1 MAERS
6 APRRFFLGR
15 LDLDA
20 VDLRI
25 LSILQSEGRIS
36 KSELAKRVN
45 LSASACFER
54 MRRLEQ
60 SGLIAS
66 YHAALRADLLAS
78 LQFFRT
84 QIVLESH
91 RSHAFSRF
99 EAYVKAASWIV
110 DCEALGGEID
120 YTIGVVC
127 KSVSHYQE
135 LIEGML
141 EADVGVQRYY
151 TYVITKTV
159 KRGSPDLRS
168 LLLSE
173 NDPQI

>member
-1 MAERS
+1 MERT
-6 APRRFFLGR
+6 AHRRFFLGR

-20 VDLRI
+20 VDLKM
-25 LSILQSEGRIS
+25 LSILQNEGRIS
-36 KSELAKRVN
+36 KSDLAKRVN

-54 MRRLEQ
+54 VRRLEH

-66 YHAALRADLLAS
+66 YHATLRGDLLAG

-91 RSHAFSRF
+91 RSHTFSRF
-99 EAYVKAASWIV
+99 ETYVKEANWIV

-127 KSVSHYQE
+127 RSVAHYQD
-135 LIEGML
+135 LVEGML
-141 EADVGVQRYY
+141 EAGVGVQRYY
-151 TYVITKTV
+151 TYVVTKSV
-159 KRGSPDLRS
+159 KRGSPDLAW
-168 LLLSE
+168 LLLPE
-173 NDPQI
+173 ANPRF